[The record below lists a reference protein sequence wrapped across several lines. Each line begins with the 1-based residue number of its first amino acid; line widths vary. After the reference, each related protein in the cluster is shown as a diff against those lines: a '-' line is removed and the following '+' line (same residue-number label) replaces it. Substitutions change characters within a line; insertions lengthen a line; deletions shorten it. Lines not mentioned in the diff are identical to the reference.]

1 MNPINHMTL
10 DQARKIIEE
19 IHERYGIQFS
29 ETQENRENGQIRTI
43 YVTLK
48 FKLDSAVGAYLN
60 MHVKKNI
67 DPDGVAL
74 RQPSGHS
81 TGREK

>member
-1 MNPINHMTL
+1 MDYKKTTMTL

-29 ETQENRENGQIRTI
+29 ETQEKRENGRIHTI

-48 FKLDSAVGAYLN
+48 FKVDPAQIVTL
-60 MHVKKNI
+60 KKSV
-67 DPDGVAL
+67 DKV
-74 RQPSGHS
+74 
-81 TGREK
+81 